1 MFLFPHLGTMIWI
14 TLIFL
19 IVLFFLTKFAWKPLL
34 KAIEK
39 RESTIESSLNAAKEA
54 DLKIA
59 QLESEQKSI
68 VELARQ
74 EKLNL
79 MKEGV
84 EQRDKIIQAAQI
96 KAREEADRIIEEAK
110 KKIEMEKDAAIS
122 DVKSQIAFLSV
133 EIASKIIRSDLEDK
147 SRHEKLVNDIVKD
160 VELN

>member
-39 RESTIESSLNAAKEA
+39 RETTIENSLNAAKEA

-68 VELARQ
+68 VELAQQ

-84 EQRDKIIQAAQI
+84 EQRDKIIKAAQI
-96 KAREEADRIIEEAK
+96 KAREEADRIIDEAK
-110 KKIEMEKDAAIS
+110 KKIEMEKDAAIN
-122 DVKSQIAFLSV
+122 DVKTQIAFLSL

-147 SRHEKLVNDIVKD
+147 NRHEKLVNDIVKD